1 MIKRTIT
8 VIAALFLCFHSL
20 VTQNVTMQQPEYLP
34 EESKRDISLRLPE
47 SYDQI
52 SGMDKKEAELNL
64 AKELQTFQCGKT
76 VVRPFI
82 IENGELQQL
91 SQSVYVLS
99 GKTLFTKGMNSNL
112 YVEQTDSNTFHLL
125 YDRKFPEE
133 SIANLFNHPYWSEA
147 ECLDLQ
153 VRQTVY
159 GGKSLSYD
167 IKLSDLHCFMRDD
180 YETYTGIEKC
190 TAEVAEFSVI
200 YKSKLYNCHHLLY
213 IQTTPQNLFDKT
225 EPLKAVFYTFIPN
238 HNIKNL
244 YKEHIE
250 NRKYPIKINN

>member
-99 GKTLFTKGMNSNL
+99 GKTLFTKGMNNNL
-112 YVEQTDSNTFHLL
+112 YVAKTDSSTFYLL

-133 SIANLFNHPYWSEA
+133 SITNLFNYPNEQA
-147 ECLDLQ
+147 DGLDLRI
-153 VRQTVY
+153 RQAAY
-159 GGKSLSYD
+159 GGESLFYE
-167 IKLSDLHCFMRDD
+167 IKLSDFQCFIGDD
-180 YETYTGIEKC
+180 YETYTGIEKY
-190 TAEVAEFSVI
+190 TAEVAEFSII
-200 YKSKLYNCHHLLY
+200 YKSKWYNYSHLLY
-213 IQTTPQNLFDKT
+213 VQTTPQNLFEKPAT
-225 EPLKAVFYTFIPN
+225 LNAVFYTFIPN

-244 YKEHIE
+244 YHEYVK
-250 NRKYPIKINN
+250 K